1 MFTLSKEQ
9 LSSYGSLSTKNIS
22 LRMSEYKMVDSK
34 TVIGQVQELQV
45 ILHEIYAE
53 GMVLSESF
61 QVAVIIENC
70 LLL

>member
-1 MFTLSKEQ
+1 
-9 LSSYGSLSTKNIS
+9 
-22 LRMSEYKMVDSK
+22 MVDSK